1 MDTHRNIAAWLAI
14 GTGAFGLVAI
24 TAWSLFAA
32 GVAALIG
39 VTLPVW
45 GFLAAFGLLIGAVLA
60 GFALVDVVAG
70 IFYLRERSPVARF
83 WLLFSS
89 AFALLR
95 FPLGTAVGAYTLW
108 ALLRDS
114 PEDVAALRSARVV
127 DMAP

>member
-1 MDTHRNIAAWLAI
+1 MDTHRNLAAWLAI
-14 GTGAFGLVAI
+14 GTGAFGLLAI
-24 TAWSLFAA
+24 SAWSLFAA

-39 VTLPVW
+39 VSLPVW
-45 GFLAAFGLLIGAVLA
+45 GFLAAFGLLIGVVLA

-114 PEDVAALRSARVV
+114 PEDLPARRAPQVV